1 MLLKSVRT
9 TPACLN
15 TGKSPAGVQNGLFV
29 LFWGMTVKV
38 NVASDCNQHPRK
50 IRKGSRQPFTS
61 FSNIALFKEHLSEGR
76 PREFCKG

>member
-29 LFWGMTVKV
+29 LFWGGNTSKPTLILITPLTTKRTKTKRSKQTTV
-38 NVASDCNQHPRK
+38 
-50 IRKGSRQPFTS
+50 
-61 FSNIALFKEHLSEGR
+61 EHLSEGR
-76 PREFCKG
+76 PREFGKG